1 MTDRSF
7 TITRRLD
14 APPALV
20 FQAWTDPEYL
30 GWFFSGHGD
39 PEAPQ
44 VDLRVGGAWRQTMII
59 GDDDRYVTG
68 GVYREIVP
76 GERLVFAWGAEG
88 GWPELDD
95 DAPVVTVA
103 LVEIHG
109 QTEMTVTVSL
119 PETLSQEQ
127 VDEQLATGME
137 AGWNQTVDRLVA
149 QLAGATS

>member
-7 TITRRLD
+7 TITRLLD

-20 FQAWTDPEYL
+20 FQAWTEPDHL
-30 GWFFSGHGD
+30 GWFFSGHGE

-44 VDLRVGGAWRQTMII
+44 VDLRVGGGAWRQTMIL

-76 GERLVFAWGAEG
+76 GERLVFTWGAVG

-103 LVEIHG
+103 LAEIDG

-119 PETLSQEQ
+119 PAHLSEEQ
-127 VDEQLATGME
+127 VREQLATGMDV
-137 AGWNQTVDRLVA
+137 GWNQTIDRLVG
-149 QLAGATS
+149 QLASS